1 MTTDLFNTP
10 AEEVS
15 RLAKELGETKEA
27 VRELTAKLAHIETRL
42 KRVFPEAFAKL
53 PRERKKSK
61 ADGVGEL
68 LTLTADTAMALYE
81 QLVEDARNDRF
92 EEVRQKLS
100 SLSVADL
107 SFLRR
112 ELGASLGKRKPSQRV
127 LTEVIIGRIRESVM
141 LSKHT
146 NRQQLVDQTESASQ
160 KKRDDNST

>member
-1 MTTDLFNTP
+1 MTNDLFNTP
-10 AEEVS
+10 VEEVS
-15 RLAKELGETKEA
+15 RLVRELGETKEA
-27 VRELTAKLAHIETRL
+27 VRELSGRLAHIETRL
-42 KRVFPEAFAKL
+42 RRVFPEAFAKL

-61 ADGVGEL
+61 DDRIEEPA
-68 LTLTADTAMALYE
+68 TLTTDTAMALYE
-81 QLVEDARNDRF
+81 QLVEDARNNRF

-112 ELGASLGKRKPSQRV
+112 ELGASLGKRKPSLKV

-146 NRQQLVDQTESASQ
+146 NRQQLVDQSESTPPKNRNES
-160 KKRDDNST
+160 